1 LDVGF
6 LDGFLRLFSSSEKR
20 VDVAKR
26 FDLRRRTGQG
36 SMSKVWYAYD
46 RELNRTVAFKLLD
59 RDKTMRFEETFRR
72 RKLDKPTE
80 GEICMQL
87 RHDNIV
93 RTFEHGMTTTDEP
106 YIVMEWIEGSGLNS
120 LIDTRHKSLNGKRIS
135 ILVAMADALAYLHSR
150 QFIHRD
156 ICPRNVMLTTDGV
169 VKLID
174 FGLTIPDKPE
184 FRAPG
189 NRTGTADY
197 LAPEIINR
205 KATDLRVDVYAM
217 GITAFELLT
226 GTLPWERATNS
237 ADTLR
242 KHLNTPPRHIQEVRP
257 DIDDETAAVVM
268 RAFEKDP
275 MDRYRSMAELRD
287 AFEAL
292 SDRDY

>member
-1 LDVGF
+1 MGF
-6 LDGFLRLFSSSEKR
+6 LDGFLRLFSTEEKR

-46 RELNRTVAFKLLD
+46 RELNRNVAFKLLD
-59 RDKTMRFEETFRR
+59 REKTMRFEETFRR

-80 GEICMQL
+80 GEICIAL

-120 LIDTRHKSLNGKRIS
+120 LIDTRHKSLNGKRMS
-135 ILVAMADALAYLHSR
+135 ILVAIADALAYLHSR
-150 QFIHRD
+150 QYIHRD
-156 ICPRNVMLTTDGV
+156 ICPRNIMLTTDGA

-205 KATDLRVDVYAM
+205 KATDLRVDIYAL

-257 DIDDETAAVVM
+257 DIDDDTAQVIM

-275 MDRYRSMAELRD
+275 MDRYRSMSDLRN

-292 SDRDY
+292 SDREY